1 MQLLVRAIVVIVVV
15 VVGNSSNGSQQ
26 QQLEQVQLLLR
37 TNDGLAITNTT
48 ISNITIIL
56 LYSFMNMF
64 QNCVSDDWCLLVLK
78 RIHQAITWCRCFKV
92 EGKL

>member
-15 VVGNSSNGSQQ
+15 VVGNSSNSSQQ

-48 ISNITIIL
+48 IYTMTIIL
-56 LYSFMNMF
+56 L
-64 QNCVSDDWCLLVLK
+64 
-78 RIHQAITWCRCFKV
+78 
-92 EGKL
+92 